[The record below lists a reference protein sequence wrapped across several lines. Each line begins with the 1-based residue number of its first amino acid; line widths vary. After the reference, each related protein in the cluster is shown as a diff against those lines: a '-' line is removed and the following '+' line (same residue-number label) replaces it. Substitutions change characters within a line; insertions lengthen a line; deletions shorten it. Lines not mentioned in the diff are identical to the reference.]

1 VLVPDV
7 PVLVPAEAALVPA
20 VELAGAV
27 EFVAKVVLAA
37 PVVLAAAVVPAATGV
52 PVAEVVAAV
61 DGVLAAWTSA
71 CSKLANKVMPC
82 SLPPPPSESPSPPP
96 RREYLSGLNT
106 VDRLVGLE
114 AEMALVDIILS
125 VRDGALNIYRR
136 PASDL

>member
-1 VLVPDV
+1 
-7 PVLVPAEAALVPA
+7 VLVPAEAALVPA

-37 PVVLAAAVVPAATGV
+37 PVVLAAAVVPVAAVVPAATGV